1 MSNEIIRLLRR
12 AAKDCED
19 GERSPVTGLST
30 WPKETTME
38 WAAADC
44 IENLTKKLKKAKD
57 KEEGGK
63 MSNWEVKWIGPY
75 PPTEGNIAVRH
86 ADPIT
91 IDHIIELR
99 KDILKLEK
107 RIEVLQDVVKDNHN
121 FTKEV
126 YEERQA
132 LRSALLMWVKY
143 WEASG
148 DEDVFLAEEAME
160 VTREALERVK

>member
-1 MSNEIIRLLRR
+1 MSKEIIRLLRR
-12 AAKDCED
+12 AAEDCED
-19 GERSPVTGLST
+19 GERSPVTGVST
-30 WPKETTME
+30 WAKETTME

-44 IENLTKKLKKAKD
+44 IEKLTKKLKKAKD

-63 MSNWEVKWIGPY
+63 MNDWEVKWMGPY
-75 PPTEGNIAVRH
+75 PPVRH
-86 ADPIT
+86 ADAIT

-99 KDILKLEK
+99 KDIHKLEK
-107 RIEVLQDVVKDNHN
+107 KIETLQDVVRDNHN

-126 YEERQA
+126 CEERQA

-148 DEDVFLAEEAME
+148 DEDIFMAEEAME
-160 VTREALERVK
+160 VTREALEKAK